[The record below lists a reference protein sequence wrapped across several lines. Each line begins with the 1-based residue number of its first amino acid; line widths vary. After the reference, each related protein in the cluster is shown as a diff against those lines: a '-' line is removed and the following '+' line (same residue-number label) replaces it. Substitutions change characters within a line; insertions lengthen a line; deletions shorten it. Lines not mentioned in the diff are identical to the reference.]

1 MNQVFVSTIPQTDLN
16 GQMTL
21 FPLPVDFAWLKNFE
35 ADGIVAF
42 LKELF
47 DAIRDSQHTND
58 WTGVNKVIS
67 AWEETA
73 RLVQD
78 QVLMDRV
85 RQIRENPEPGV
96 AYEVVR
102 EKLGI

>member
-1 MNQVFVSTIPQTDLN
+1 VNQVFVSTIPQADLS

-21 FPLPVDFAWLKNFE
+21 FPLPADFAWLKHLD

-47 DAIRDSQHTND
+47 DAIRDSQHSDD

-73 RLVQD
+73 LLMQD
-78 QVLMDRV
+78 QVLMARV

>member
-1 MNQVFVSTIPQTDLN
+1 MNQVFVSTIPQTDLT
-16 GQMTL
+16 GQVTA
-21 FPLPVDFAWLKNFE
+21 FPLPADYAWLKHLN

-47 DAIRDSQHTND
+47 DAIRESQQTDD

-73 RLVQD
+73 LLMQD
-78 QVLMDRV
+78 QVLIERV

-96 AYEVVR
+96 AYEMVR